1 MTWAYDPHSRT
12 VYTIDATES
21 DDGVIARDVPPEFG
35 ALIAAAGE
43 MREALAGLI
52 GLVELV
58 APTLSGRQKNGVE
71 QNHRLETARAIL
83 ARTEPQS

>member
-43 MREALAGLI
+43 MREALLQI
-52 GLVELV
+52 
-58 APTLSGRQKNGVE
+58 SGAHFNCSMPQMWMPM
-71 QNHRLETARAIL
+71 QDCATQALRAVK
-83 ARTEPQS
+83 TEPQP

>member
-43 MREALAGLI
+43 MREALLRSYKILLRERDLTRDG
-52 GLVELV
+52 
-58 APTLSGRQKNGVE
+58 T
-71 QNHRLETARAIL
+71 ETATMLDDVLSCARAVF
-83 ARTEPQS
+83 ARTEPKP

>member
-1 MTWAYDPHSRT
+1 MTPWHY
-12 VYTIDATES
+12 DATSETVF
-21 DDGVIARDVPPEFG
+21 DTDTGDAIARDVSREHG
-35 ALIAAAGE
+35 ALIAAAAE

-83 ARTEPQS
+83 ARTEPKP